1 MVLKN
6 RNFVVYTVNF
16 YSSPVLFEELVVK
29 QGFGAVGTINPT
41 RENCPKSLASQKK
54 KCYKKNMRDVMEFG
68 CGRIQLRIIFGK
80 TPKVFVWLLLYI
92 LGILDIR

>member
-54 KCYKKNMRDVMEFG
+54 NATKNNMRDVMEFG

-80 TPKVFVWLLLYI
+80 VFVWLLLYI